1 MEESLEYRT
10 LLACKT
16 DLLRAVKLAL
26 PALQDDLVEEE
37 LIPPDLGED
46 QGPYPCPA
54 KRARQLV
61 DYILNLVQLSPARYE
76 SFVQVLRSKHRC
88 GVGKEI
94 IEILQTTYD
103 SEYYS

>member
-1 MEESLEYRT
+1 MEELLEYRT

-76 SFVQVLRSKHRC
+76 SFVQILRSRHRC
-88 GVGKEI
+88 GAGKEI
-94 IEILQTTYD
+94 VEILQTTYD